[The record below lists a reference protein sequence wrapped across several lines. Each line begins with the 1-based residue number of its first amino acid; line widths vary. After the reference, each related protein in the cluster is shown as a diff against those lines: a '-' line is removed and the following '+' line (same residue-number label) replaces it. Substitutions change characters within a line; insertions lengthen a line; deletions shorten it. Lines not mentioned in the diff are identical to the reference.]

1 MERWSRRRTITLSLL
16 QFESSGQSFVPII
29 QTTLDTVA
37 LAVVTNILRNAVQAV
52 VAMKVQLRVAR
63 RNTHTVHLRRDVE
76 QGREVTGHLKADIRK
91 VKKRTLEA
99 LPVTRH
105 ELSIG
110 TKPARITY
118 TRIEDRVVISKPMC

>member
-1 MERWSRRRTITLSLL
+1 
-16 QFESSGQSFVPII
+16 VPII

-37 LAVVTNILRNAVQAV
+37 LAVIANILRNAVQAV

-76 QGREVTGHLKADIRK
+76 QGREVTRHLKADMRK

-99 LPVTRH
+99 LPVTWH
-105 ELSIG
+105 ELSIA

-118 TRIEDRVVISKPMC
+118 IQIEDRVVISKPMC